1 MRESSAN
8 TSVTPGW
15 SPVSRPVSGSTL
27 ATLVLLTCSRQFRF
41 TSRENLYNI
50 ASFYGSTCANNG
62 KDALNTRPGRLYI
75 LRIRERERWRPSG
88 CTHPPAVDGGA
99 LRGEQRRPPTF
110 DHFQQAEGEERAGQD
125 PEGRGGRPEAH
136 VVHDQKWDGGH
147 DGSGRAV
154 WAQLKRRAAGEVSRR
169 TDCVQQTDRQTVR
182 GRSAGEVSRGGQQG
196 RSAGE

>member
-1 MRESSAN
+1 MARMHS
-8 TSVTPGW
+8 TPDPGDFIYYK
-15 SPVSRPVSGSTL
+15 L
-27 ATLVLLTCSRQFRF
+27 AGLL
-41 TSRENLYNI
+41 
-50 ASFYGSTCANNG
+50 CAPLPLPAQE
-62 KDALNTRPGRLYI
+62 DP
-75 LRIRERERWRPSG
+75 G

-182 GRSAGEVSRGGQQG
+182 VCVQT
-196 RSAGE
+196 